1 VLDRPCRPSTSLTG
15 GHRSVAPWS
24 LGRVSVPRLGSS
36 GRASTNPS
44 FVGSACSSY
53 DDVRFRAPSCRRS
66 PSCFRAKASLS
77 WGFCPRP
84 PLLRASARACLSR
97 GLVPPRSGTCS
108 SQAPASLPL
117 ARPRSPTFAG
127 CHGTPPRLRGLL
139 PRGDR
144 SPRAGV
150 TRSSACCPSSGFLL
164 WARIP
169 NSARLASRPVGSTHG
184 VVASVFA
191 ERWPGAVAFSVSH
204 RSGEARRHR
213 LTHPLEVRSRSP
225 SCDGDLGFSRFDR
238 RFGTRVPLQWYGLG
252 RSSRNRLYVLMITS
266 GRATHRRFPAWK
278 LLMH

>member
-1 VLDRPCRPSTSLTG
+1 VLDRPCRPSTSLAG
-15 GHRSVAPWS
+15 GHRSVAPRS
-24 LGRVSVPRLGSS
+24 PGRVSVPRLGSS

-144 SPRAGV
+144 LPSSGV
-150 TRSSACCPSSGFLL
+150 TRPGACFPSSGFPPLGSSP
-164 WARIP
+164 ARCP
-169 NSARLASRPVGSTHG
+169 ARLA
-184 VVASVFA
+184 
-191 ERWPGAVAFSVSH
+191 
-204 RSGEARRHR
+204 ARRVHPWRCRYGLRRTMAVRGR
-213 LTHPLEVRSRSP
+213 LRRFAPLLAWLAVSGLPTHSRFEAFRRLALAMRLLRVSTGGAETALVSVQRSREWA
-225 SCDGDLGFSRFDR
+225 
-238 RFGTRVPLQWYGLG
+238 GTK
-252 RSSRNRLYVLMITS
+252 S
-266 GRATHRRFPAWK
+266 GK
-278 LLMH
+278 S

>member
-1 VLDRPCRPSTSLTG
+1 VLDRPCRPSTSLAG

-144 SPRAGV
+144 LPSSGV
-150 TRSSACCPSSGFLL
+150 TRPGACFPSSGSLL
-164 WARIP
+164 WARLP
-169 NSARLASRPVGSTHG
+169 HGAR
-184 VVASVFA
+184 FA
-191 ERWPGAVAFSVSH
+191 LRLSGPPMALSL
-204 RSGEARRHR
+204 RSSQNDGRA
-213 LTHPLEVRSRSP
+213 RSP
-225 SCDGDLGFSRFDR
+225 SAFRTIRAWLAVSGLPTHSRFEAFR
-238 RFGTRVPLQWYGLG
+238 RLALAMRLLRVSTGG
-252 RSSRNRLYVLMITS
+252 AETARGCDT
-266 GRATHRRFPAWK
+266 G
-278 LLMH
+278 